1 MFVCGVGCVCVWG
14 LDYWLCLGVGLIVWG
29 MGLVNFLYSS
39 EKSFFHG
46 PGDRRRVLGGASPIS
61 PAVASMIRTLPLAAA
76 LPTLSLS
83 LLGLQSRSW
92 FLILSSVSFGIVL
105 GPPPGFHRGSSLLRR
120 CDLDLLL

>member
-1 MFVCGVGCVCVWG
+1 MHVASWVHYAEAE
-14 LDYWLCLGVGLIVWG
+14 DIVQDSTSMDSIWRYLQEHYNITTKG
-29 MGLVNFLYSS
+29 SSFLNIYY
-39 EKSFFHG
+39 K
-46 PGDRRRVLGGASPIS
+46 LGGASPIS